1 MGNVG
6 RRLISGEPLILPMVY
21 QWSELPDRCSVE
33 GVWRDV
39 LSFWDWNPSKLDL
52 SRGVGSS
59 GNGVFLGRGCRS
71 FRFLPH
77 CLTLPVL
84 LADEVPTAAC
94 FGERHYF
101 NRVARAKC
109 FTLICPTIKAL
120 PMGRLRGPLS
130 CSPDLLAL
138 IVLGFQRAGTRTHL
152 FICFLA
158 HRRGTVDL

>member
-1 MGNVG
+1 M
-6 RRLISGEPLILPMVY
+6 
-21 QWSELPDRCSVE
+21 

-59 GNGVFLGRGCRS
+59 GNGVFLGRGCPS
-71 FRFLPH
+71 FRLLPH

-109 FTLICPTIKAL
+109 FTLICSTIKAL
-120 PMGRLRGPLS
+120 PMRRLRVLS
-130 CSPDLLAL
+130 LAPQIYWLSLLLASGGQG
-138 IVLGFQRAGTRTHL
+138 LGPTCSSVSWYTEGAQCG
-152 FICFLA
+152 FINCESIF
-158 HRRGTVDL
+158 